1 MSIDWIVLTII
12 LSAVTYRVGRFIVL
26 DTLIDGTRDKV
37 YSVLEYREQDW
48 EDLPSRRNI
57 YWGKLRELLG
67 CPWCITIW
75 VAAFTVIAA
84 EFFTSIPMPL
94 FTWLAVATGSLVWWA
109 IIDSED

>member
-1 MSIDWIVLTII
+1 MNYLALIVI

-37 YSVLEYREQDW
+37 YSWLERQAAPKEPKVRPRLFW
-48 EDLPSRRNI
+48 V
-57 YWGKLRELLG
+57 KLLELLG

-75 VAAFTVIAA
+75 IAAFAT
-84 EFFTSIPMPL
+84 FFTDLNTSVPMPVW
-94 FTWLAVATGSLVWWA
+94 TWLAASTGGLVFWA